1 MHNIQ
6 RNVEFRIMLSGD
18 GCQWYWEVIHDN
30 HSILSRG
37 LAATEG
43 AACKEAS
50 DAARK
55 AKLIQ

>member
-1 MHNIQ
+1 MHTIQ
-6 RNVEFRIMLSGD
+6 RNVEFRIMPSGD

-30 HSILSRG
+30 IISRG
-37 LAATEG
+37 LAVTET

-55 AKLIQ
+55 AKLIL